1 MDRDRLTVF
10 NSITEKVQECE
21 RCILGKCKKTVTI
34 ISRING
40 GYVNALKQKRS
51 RGMSTRDRDT
61 KGRRFR
67 VRGLKEYLQKHK
79 QMKQQWKE
87 SEECYRNLL
96 EFSPEPIAIHQKGK
110 VVYIN
115 PAGLRLMGADSK
127 EEIIGRPI
135 FELVHPTY
143 RDVVAERVRKIEKNE
158 TVEILE
164 EKIIRLDGQA
174 INIEVLPVRIT
185 YMGEPAVL
193 LICRDIT
200 ERKRVEQALREN
212 EANYRIIE
220 QHMTDLIGIL
230 DIHGMVSYVSPSCQ
244 KILGELPEYCTGKF
258 LFERVHPEDFPR
270 VKRLF
275 FEMIRSKTPRQAEL
289 RCRHADG
296 HWITMEANGAPVIE
310 ENGEVSKIV
319 FVARDITER
328 KSTEELLRKA
338 DKLSLVGELAAGV
351 AHEIRNPL
359 TALKGFVQLLQ
370 AKAENNP
377 DYKPEY
383 FEIMLS
389 ELDRI
394 HFIVNEFMLLA
405 KPQVSNFQPKDI
417 RILMQHV
424 VALLTTQAIMNDVQI
439 LTDFESDLPMVT
451 CEENQL
457 KQVFVNILKNA
468 IEAMP
473 HGGILR
479 IQMKM
484 YSPEKVLIRFV
495 DQGCGIPEELIP
507 KLGNPFFTTKEQGTG
522 LGLMVCFKIIET
534 HKGCIH
540 ISSEKNK
547 GTTVDIILPVQAREV
562 RE

>member
-1 MDRDRLTVF
+1 
-10 NSITEKVQECE
+10 
-21 RCILGKCKKTVTI
+21 
-34 ISRING
+34 
-40 GYVNALKQKRS
+40 
-51 RGMSTRDRDT
+51 MSTRDT
-61 KGRRFR
+61 EGRRFR
-67 VRGLKEYLQKHK
+67 VQSLKEYLQKQK
-79 QMKQQWKE
+79 QIEQQLRE

-96 EFSPEPIAIHQKGK
+96 EFSPEPIAVHQKGR

-115 PAGLRLMGADSK
+115 PAGLRLMGSDSK

-135 FELVHPTY
+135 LDFVHPGY

-164 EKIIRLDGQA
+164 EKLIRSDGQV
-174 INIEVLPVRIT
+174 IDIEVLPVRIT

-200 ERKRVEQALREN
+200 ERKRVEQALRERD
-212 EANYRIIE
+212 ANYRIIE
-220 QHMTDLIGIL
+220 QHMTDLIGVL
-230 DIHGMVSYVSPSCQ
+230 DIHGIVTYISPSYQ
-244 KILGELPEYCTGKF
+244 TILGDPPEYCMGKF
-258 LFERVHPEDFPR
+258 LFEKVHPEDLPR
-270 VKRLF
+270 AKRLF
-275 FEMIRSKTPRQAEL
+275 HEMIRTKTPRQAEL
-289 RCRHADG
+289 RYKHADG

-328 KSTEELLRKA
+328 KRTEELLRKA

-370 AKAENNP
+370 AKAENHP

-439 LTDFESDLPMVT
+439 RTEFESDIPLVT

-473 HGGILR
+473 NGGDLM

-484 YSPEKVLIRFV
+484 YSSEKVLIRFV

-522 LGLMVCFKIIET
+522 LGLMVCYKIIET
-534 HKGCIH
+534 HQGCIH
-540 ISSEKNK
+540 ISSEKDK
-547 GTTVDIILPVQAREV
+547 GTTVDIILPVHVREV